1 MNTTLSLSKEIAF
14 TALFATLCCIGT
26 LLISIP
32 IPGGHGY
39 FNVGDVFVLLSAW
52 FLGGLYGPIASAVG
66 SALADLFG
74 GYAIYAPATFIIKGA
89 DAFVAYLV
97 CLFFKKLIKKESLD
111 FIPRALSAIAGEA
124 VMVAG
129 YFFYESL
136 LYGFAGAV
144 LSIVGN
150 LLQGACC
157 LTLATALFACLYPIK
172 PLRKFFPSLI
182 KD

>member
-1 MNTTLSLSKEIAF
+1 MNDTISLSKKIAF

-52 FLGGLYGPIASAVG
+52 FLGGVYGPVASAIG
-66 SALADLFG
+66 SSLADLLS
-74 GYAIYAPATFIIKGA
+74 GYALYAPATFLIKGL

-97 CLFFKKLIKKESLD
+97 CLFFKKLIKKERVD

-124 VMVAG
+124 FMVLG
-129 YFFYESL
+129 YFLYESI
-136 LYGFAGAV
+136 LYGFAGAI
-144 LSIVGN
+144 LSVVGN

-172 PLRKFFPSLI
+172 PLRKFFPTLI
-182 KD
+182 KE

>member
-1 MNTTLSLSKEIAF
+1 MNSTNSLAKKIAF

-52 FLGGLYGPIASAVG
+52 FLGGVFGPVASAIG
-66 SALADLFG
+66 SALADLFS
-74 GYAIYAPATFIIKGA
+74 GYAIYAPATFLIKGI

-97 CLFFKKLIKKESLD
+97 CLFIKKLIKKQSLD

-124 VMVAG
+124 VMVTG
-129 YFFYESL
+129 YLLYESF
-136 LYGFAGAV
+136 LYGVAGAI
-144 LSIVGN
+144 LSVVGN

-172 PLRKFFPSLI
+172 PLHKFFPTLI
-182 KD
+182 KE